1 MRLTRELTQTGALVC
16 VAVVA
21 VFLSGFQAKAH
32 EVRPAYLEL
41 TEIENGVFDVLWKQ
55 PVLSDRRLPLEPRFP
70 ENCEVTQRSP
80 SEHTGDA
87 LIDQI
92 RLACDLTTGE
102 IGIDGLAQT
111 LTDVLLR
118 MRYFNGDEL
127 TVVLRPDSPSF
138 ELASDAPGATA
149 YLWLGVEHLV
159 FGIDHVLFVLALLLL
174 IRAFKPLVLTITAFT
189 IAHSITL
196 ALTVLGV
203 VTLPSLPVEA
213 CIALSILFVAR
224 EIIVDNPDTL
234 ARRKPWLIAFLFG
247 LLHGFGF
254 AGALAEI
261 GLPDNALA
269 LALLLFNVGIELG
282 QLAVIAAAFLLV
294 SIARRLL
301 PDFQHGPLLQS
312 AASWSLGIVAGM
324 WFVERLAPLFQP
336 LS

>member
-1 MRLTRELTQTGALVC
+1 MRIARLAAYTLAMVLC
-16 VAVVA
+16 VLNV
-21 VFLSGFQAKAH
+21 QAH

-41 TEIENGVFDVLWKQ
+41 TEIEPNTFSVLWKQ

-70 ENCEVTQRSP
+70 QACTVTERSP

-87 LIDQI
+87 LIDRIQV
-92 RLACDLTTGE
+92 ACDLRSGE
-102 IGIDGLAQT
+102 IRIDGLAQT

-118 MRYFNGDEL
+118 MRYLDGDEL
-127 TVVLRPDSPSF
+127 TIVLRPDSPAF
-138 ELASDAPGATA
+138 ELASSAPGVMA

-159 FGIDHVLFVLALLLL
+159 FGIDHVLFVLALLML

-203 VTLPSLPVEA
+203 VSLPSLPVEA

-224 EIIVDNPDTL
+224 EIIVADPNTL

-261 GLPDNALA
+261 GLPENALA
-269 LALLLFNVGIELG
+269 WALLLFNLGIELG
-282 QLAVIAAAFLLV
+282 QLAIIAAAIALVKLL
-294 SIARRLL
+294 SRLT
-301 PDFQHGPLLQS
+301 PLLRYATTAQS
-312 AASWSLGIVAGM
+312 AASWGLGIVAGM
-324 WFVERLAPLFQP
+324 WFVERLTPLF
-336 LS
+336 SV

>member
-1 MRLTRELTQTGALVC
+1 MSTIRLAAIALAIVMGAC
-16 VAVVA
+16 VA
-21 VFLSGFQAKAH
+21 QAH

-41 TEIENGVFDVLWKQ
+41 TEIEPSTFNVLWKQ

-70 ENCEVTQRSP
+70 QSCAVTERSP

-92 RLACDLTTGE
+92 RLVCALRSGE
-102 IGIDGLAQT
+102 IRIDGLAQT

-118 MRYFNGDEL
+118 LRYLDGDDL
-127 TVVLRPDSPSF
+127 TVVLRPDSPAF
-138 ELASDAPGATA
+138 ELASDAPGVAA

-196 ALTVLGV
+196 ALTVLGIV
-203 VTLPSLPVEA
+203 SLPSLPVEA

-224 EIIVDNPDTL
+224 EIVVDNPNTL

-254 AGALAEI
+254 AGALADI
-261 GLPDNALA
+261 GLPQDALA
-269 LALLLFNVGIELG
+269 WALLLFNLGIELG
-282 QLAVIAAAFLLV
+282 QLAVIAGAFLLV
-294 SIARRLL
+294 NIASRLL
-301 PDFQHGPLLQS
+301 PDFQHIARARS
-312 AASWSLGIVAGM
+312 AVSWSLGIVAGM
-324 WFVERLAPLFQP
+324 WFIERLAPLF
-336 LS
+336 

>member
-1 MRLTRELTQTGALVC
+1 MNILRGLAQSAAIILCAI
-16 VAVVA
+16 
-21 VFLSGFQAKAH
+21 SSHAH

-41 TEIENGVFDVLWKQ
+41 TEVGYGSFDVLWKQ

-70 ENCEVTQRSP
+70 QDCEVTERSP

-92 RLACDLTTGE
+92 RVACDLRSGE
-102 IGIDGLAQT
+102 IRIDGLAQT

-118 MRYFNGDEL
+118 MRYLNGDEL
-127 TVVLRPDSPSF
+127 TVVLRPESPSF
-138 ELASDAPGATA
+138 ELASEAPGVTA
-149 YLWLGVEHLV
+149 YLRLGVEHLV

-196 ALTVLGV
+196 ALTVLGLV
-203 VTLPSLPVEA
+203 SLPSLPVEV

-269 LALLLFNVGIELG
+269 WALLLFNLGIELG
-282 QLAVIAAAFLLV
+282 QLAVIVAAFACVKLA
-294 SIARRLL
+294 SRLL
-301 PDFQHGPLLQS
+301 PNFRYGVLTRS

-336 LS
+336 WS